1 MNTRQ
6 LMDEVQKRAWRFFWN
21 ESHPE
26 TGLTKDRANNFTGDD
41 YTVAS
46 VASTGYALA
55 ANVVAVQRGWLQRKL
70 AEQRALSTL
79 RFALDEMFHF
89 HGWLYHFVDWR
100 DGKRVW
106 NCEVSTIDTAL
117 FLAGALLAAE
127 FFKGEVARLVDRFF
141 RRLDF
146 EVMRTDGGGKPE
158 EMFFTHGWRPEN
170 GFLANRWNYYC
181 EHVILYVLALG
192 SPSQRLPDGIWDAW
206 GRPETEYRGR
216 YPHLL
221 GGPLFVHQMSHHYID
236 LRNRRDRLGWD
247 YWVSSVNA
255 TLANRQFCIDNREQ
269 FKTFDTHVWG
279 ITACDGPD
287 GYRGYAPF
295 GIGDRTDGTVA
306 PTAPIGSVI
315 FTPKESLRAM
325 QTMYD
330 RYGSRIWGR
339 YGFSNAF
346 NMDRDWWDKD
356 VIGIDLGMALLAIEN
371 YRTGNVWK
379 LFMRRPE
386 IRRGM
391 QRAGLH
397 VTKEPEPRPLRKH
410 PSL

>member
-1 MNTRQ
+1 MNTQQ
-6 LMDEVQKRAWRFFWN
+6 LMHEVQKRAWQFFWN
-21 ESHPE
+21 ESHPQ
-26 TGLTKDRANNFTGDD
+26 TGLTKDRANNFREDE
-41 YTVAS
+41 YTVS
-46 VASTGYALA
+46 SLASTGYALA
-55 ANVVAVQRGWLQRKL
+55 ANAVAVQRGWLERKQ
-70 AEQRALSTL
+70 AERRALRTL
-79 RFALDEMFHF
+79 RFVLDDMFHF

-127 FFKGEVARLVDRFF
+127 LFQGEVARLVDRFY

-146 EVMRTDGGGKPE
+146 EVMRTDGGSKPD
-158 EMFFTHGWRPEN
+158 EMRFTHGWRPEE
-170 GFLANRWNYYC
+170 GFLKNRWDYYC
-181 EHVILYVLALG
+181 EHIILYILALG
-192 SPSQRLPDGIWDAW
+192 APHQQMPERMWSAW
-206 GRPETEYRGR
+206 GRPQVDYRGR

-236 LRNRRDRLGWD
+236 LRGRRDRLGWD

-255 TLANRQFCIDNREQ
+255 TLANRQYCIDQRER

-279 ITACDGPD
+279 ITASDGPD

-295 GIGDRTDGTVA
+295 GIGDPSDGTVA

-315 FTPKESLRAM
+315 FTPNEALRAM

-330 RYGSRIWGR
+330 RYGQRIWGR

-346 NMDRDWWDKD
+346 NVDRDWWDQD

-371 YRTGNVWK
+371 YRTGNVWR
-379 LFMRRPE
+379 LFLRRPE
-386 IRRGM
+386 VQRGT
-391 QRAGLH
+391 QRAGLR
-397 VTKEPEPRPLRKH
+397 VTREKPPRPLH
-410 PSL
+410 IAV